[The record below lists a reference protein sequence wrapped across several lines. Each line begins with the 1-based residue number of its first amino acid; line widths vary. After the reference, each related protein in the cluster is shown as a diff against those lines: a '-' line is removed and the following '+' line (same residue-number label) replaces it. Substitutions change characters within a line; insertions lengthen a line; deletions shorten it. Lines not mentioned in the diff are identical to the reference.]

1 MDLAVQENNLV
12 IHPKHYNTEGR
23 PECWEEMRR
32 LFGDE
37 CVGVFDVLNAYKY
50 LYRAGEKEGNPAEQD
65 MAKIYNYMRHCADLV
80 TTSEQTVTKAKRCY
94 TILKKELKKNDK
106 D

>member
-1 MDLAVQENNLV
+1 MAVQENNLV

-37 CVGVFDVLNAYKY
+37 CVGVFDVLSAYKY

-65 MAKIYNYMRHCADLV
+65 MAKIDNYMRHCADLV
-80 TTSEQTVTKAKRCY
+80 VTSASGMKKTIDCY
-94 TILKKELKKNDK
+94 NILKKELEKNDK